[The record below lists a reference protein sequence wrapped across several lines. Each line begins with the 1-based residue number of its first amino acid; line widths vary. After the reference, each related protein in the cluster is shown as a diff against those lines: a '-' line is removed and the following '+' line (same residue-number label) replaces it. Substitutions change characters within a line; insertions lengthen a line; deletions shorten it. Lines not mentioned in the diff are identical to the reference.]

1 LSGEREGAR
10 LPIHSKAGDGVA
22 SLIAGVQETARG
34 IDRETARIVAARPFL
49 TGECPH
55 LVWGDCVQA
64 TGESITVSRHA
75 IKHAVMDHLTDSVA
89 LCGLNRIMMLQR
101 VGTLNRT

>member
-1 LSGEREGAR
+1 
-10 LPIHSKAGDGVA
+10 
-22 SLIAGVQETARG
+22 
-34 IDRETARIVAARPFL
+34 
-49 TGECPH
+49 
-55 LVWGDCVQA
+55 
-64 TGESITVSRHA
+64 VSRHA